1 MWLNQSFAASVVHAP
16 WIHGTNVIYYSLS
29 EFDQKREEYAK
40 DIEKY
45 LSLVS
50 QMKEYQS
57 ELQTKV
63 NSLAEEKAVMESSM
77 DETSANI
84 DRLKSIIGSQELTVD
99 DVRKME
105 RQKIRLEEQCEQK
118 KTVLE
123 GHVNALKETEQKYTQ
138 CIALLN
144 TAVEEY
150 NSKARGLEL
159 IPDKAKNANG
169 EKIEIQ
175 LSEKKG
181 ESLEGLLGL
190 DIQGVLTHVKKVAD
204 GYGKETKEEKKRMNE
219 LKERMIIL
227 EAESDEL
234 EQEIDVSL
242 CDCC

>member
-1 MWLNQSFAASVVHAP
+1 MWLDESSAASVVDAP

-84 DRLKSIIGSQELTVD
+84 DRLKSIIGSQELTID

-118 KTVLE
+118 KTALE

-234 EQEIDVSL
+234 EHEIDVSL

>member
-1 MWLNQSFAASVVHAP
+1 
-16 WIHGTNVIYYSLS
+16 
-29 EFDQKREEYAK
+29 
-40 DIEKY
+40 
-45 LSLVS
+45 
-50 QMKEYQS
+50 MKEYQS

-63 NSLAEEKAVMESSM
+63 NSLTEEKAAMESSM

-105 RQKIRLEEQCEQK
+105 RQKIRLEEQCAQK

-138 CIALLN
+138 CMELLN
-144 TAVEEY
+144 TAIEEY

-159 IPDKAKNANG
+159 IPEKAKNANG

-190 DIQGVLTHVKKVAD
+190 DIDSVVAHLKKVAD
-204 GYGKETKEEKKRMNE
+204 GYAKETKEQKMQMNH
-219 LKERMIIL
+219 LKERLIIL

-242 CDCC
+242 PHD